1 MAVVPVRAM
10 GILARV
16 FANRVAVPI
25 LLLLIVL
32 AAPFPVQATSDE
44 IRAQLAAGLA
54 ATETRGPRIA
64 IEDHLLPAANAA
76 RVSGDPGLRVDAQ
89 VALALAYQR
98 LGMNTMAMESLAGT
112 IDLADEMQDPARQ
125 ARARDA
131 LGLVQQSMGLYD
143 EAIETLQQGLDAAR
157 TAGDDGPEAV
167 ILNDLGL
174 AWARS
179 GQEGPAA
186 IAFAQAQRVAEKA
199 GRHDV
204 FVSACLNAGRFAVAE
219 GRFDGLAVD
228 LARCRD
234 AVAALPAGS
243 LKADTWIGLGTLY
256 SDGRRKGDLP
266 ADWRLLAY
274 DAFEAGREV
283 AAKSGDGRLESFAL
297 GYIGGLYE
305 EETRYE
311 AALGYSR
318 RAAFLAAASGA
329 PDSLYLW
336 QWQTARI
343 LRAMGDEEA
352 AVGAYRRAI
361 ETLDVLRP
369 NLVAGTNLSFRER
382 VGPVFFELAD
392 LLLQQ
397 TATLEDP
404 AKVEQNLLAVRET
417 LEQVKVAEVQEYFQD
432 ECLKASAEAAA
443 VEKVAGE
450 SAVIYPILLPDR
462 TELLVSL
469 PSGLKQY
476 TTPVGVDA
484 LTAEVRD
491 FRNEIERYDGQDD
504 YLNHGRRLYQWLVEP
519 MVPDLEKDGVRT
531 LVFVPDGPLRTIP
544 MSALYDGERYLIERY
559 AFATTPGLTL
569 TSPRPLGRD
578 HVELLAS
585 GLTESVQGFPALPNV
600 AMELENIGARFSSK
614 IYKDEDFQTA
624 AVEDEISVGEY
635 SIVHI
640 ATHGQF
646 DSDHARSFLLTYD
659 DKLTMEQLHETI
671 AARRYQEEPVEL
683 LVLSAC
689 QTAAGDDRAALGLA
703 GVALQAG
710 ARSAIATLW
719 FVSDEST
726 TRMVSEFYQYLE
738 ETDLTKA
745 EALQRA
751 QLSLLHD
758 QRYRHPSYWAPFLLV
773 GNWL

>member
-1 MAVVPVRAM
+1 MADATVRAWRSPM
-10 GILARV
+10 SGCTGRV
-16 FANRVAVPI
+16 VTLVMVTWLGLPVTPAH
-25 LLLLIVL
+25 
-32 AAPFPVQATSDE
+32 AASDE
-44 IRAQLAAGLA
+44 IRARIAGGLA
-54 ATETRGPRIA
+54 AMETRGPRVA
-64 IEDHLLPAANAA
+64 VEEYLLPAADAA
-76 RVSGDPGLRVDAQ
+76 RVAGDAGLRADADI
-89 VALALAYQR
+89 ALASAYQR
-98 LGMNTMAMESLAGT
+98 LGMNTLAMETLTGT
-112 IDLADEMQDPARQ
+112 VDLADQLQDPARQ

-131 LGLVQQSMGLYD
+131 LGLVQQSMGRYD
-143 EAIETLQQGLDAAR
+143 EAIETLQQGLDSAR
-157 TAGDDGPEAV
+157 TAGDDGLEAAL
-167 ILNDLGL
+167 LNDVGL

-179 GQEGPAA
+179 GEEGPAA
-186 IAFAQAQRVAEKA
+186 IAFTQSQQVAEKA
-199 GRHDV
+199 GRNDI
-204 FVSACLNAGRFAVAE
+204 FVSACLNAGRFALAE
-219 GRFDGLAVD
+219 GRFDGLADD
-228 LARCRD
+228 LSTCRD
-234 AVAALPAGS
+234 AVAALGS
-243 LKADTWIGLGTLY
+243 GRMKAEAWLSLGTLY
-256 SDGRRKGDLP
+256 SDARRQGKLP
-266 ADWRLLAY
+266 PEWRLRS
-274 DAFEAGREV
+274 FEAYESGRV
-283 AAKSGDGRLESFAL
+283 AAAEAADGRLESFAL

-305 EETRYE
+305 EEQRYE
-311 AALGYSR
+311 AALAYSR

-329 PDSLYLW
+329 PDSLYRW
-336 QWQTARI
+336 QWQTARV
-343 LRAMGDEEA
+343 LKAMGQPEA
-352 AVGAYRRAI
+352 AVGAYRRTI
-361 ETLDVLRP
+361 ETLDILRP

-397 TATLEDP
+397 TAMLEDP
-404 AKVEQNLLAVRET
+404 AMVEQNLLAVRET

-432 ECLKASAEAAA
+432 ECMRASAAASA

-476 TTPVGVDA
+476 TTPVGVEA

-519 MVPDLEKDGVRT
+519 MVPDLEKDGVNT

-544 MSALYDGERYLIERY
+544 MSALYDGQHFLIERY

-569 TSPRPLGRD
+569 TSPQPLGRE

-600 AMELENIGARFSSK
+600 ATELDNIQARFPSRV
-614 IYKDEDFQTA
+614 YKDEDFQTSA
-624 AVEDEISVGEY
+624 MEKEISAGEY

-659 DKLTMEQLHETI
+659 DKLTMEELQATI
-671 AARRYQEEPVEL
+671 AARRYQDEPVEL

-710 ARSAIATLW
+710 ARSAVATLW

-726 TRMVSEFYQYLE
+726 TQMVSAFYQLLE
-738 ETDLTKA
+738 ETNLSKA
-745 EALQRA
+745 EALRQA
-751 QLSLLHD
+751 QLSLLAD
-758 QRYRHPSYWAPFLLV
+758 ERYRHPSYWAPFLLV